1 MDRLN
6 ALHRLLVRNVILI
19 AAAVICVLCWPM
31 MCGAQT
37 VGPTPQPQGIPVT
50 HFTADYQFIDNP
62 AYNRE
67 RGPVSVFGLGLH
79 VQY

>member
-1 MDRLN
+1 
-6 ALHRLLVRNVILI
+6 
-19 AAAVICVLCWPM
+19 M